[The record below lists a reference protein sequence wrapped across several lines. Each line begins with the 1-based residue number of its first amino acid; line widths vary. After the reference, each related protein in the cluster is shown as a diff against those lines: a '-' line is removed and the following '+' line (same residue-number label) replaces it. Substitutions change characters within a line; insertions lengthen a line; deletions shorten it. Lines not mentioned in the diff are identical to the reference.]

1 MKVTLMRLAK
11 KIKQLEKRIEELEEE
26 LELEE
31 DPEITWSELQ

>member
-1 MKVTLMRLAK
+1 MNYAK